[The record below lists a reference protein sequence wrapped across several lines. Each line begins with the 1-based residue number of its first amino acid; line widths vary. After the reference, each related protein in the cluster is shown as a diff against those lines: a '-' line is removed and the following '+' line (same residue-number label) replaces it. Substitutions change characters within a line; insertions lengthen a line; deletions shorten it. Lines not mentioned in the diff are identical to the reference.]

1 MVETIVPV
9 VHGDSRRRYVAS
21 VALHTLGATLA
32 AGAFGALLGGIGL
45 LLGAP
50 WGLAGAALVAVLSLI
65 YAAREGIG
73 LRVPLP
79 CRRRQVPQWWR
90 TFFSPPVAAFLY
102 GLGLGVG
109 FLSFLTYGT
118 YVAVSMAALAIGD
131 PGLGALLLAP
141 FGLARGV
148 SVLLAARTSTSEGAA
163 AVVDRLESVGQT
175 RFPRMLNASA
185 LAGLAAIAVLGL
197 VS

>member
-9 VHGDSRRRYVAS
+9 VHGDSRRRYLAS

-32 AGAFGALLGGIGL
+32 AVAFGALLGGTGL

-50 WGLAGAALVAVLSLI
+50 WGLAGAVLVAVVSLV
-65 YAAREGIG
+65 YAAREGVG

-90 TFFSPPVAAFLY
+90 TFFSPPVTAFLY

-109 FLSFLTYGT
+109 FLTFLTYGT
-118 YVAVSMAALAIGD
+118 YVAVSVAALVIGS
-131 PGLGALLLAP
+131 PLLGALLLAP
-141 FGLARGV
+141 FGLARGI
-148 SVLLAARTSTSEGAA
+148 SVLLAARTSSSEGAA
-163 AVVDRLESVGQT
+163 VLVDRLQAIGLT
-175 RFPRMLNASA
+175 RLPRTVNAAA
-185 LAGLAAIAVLGL
+185 LTALAAIAVLGL
-197 VS
+197 VA